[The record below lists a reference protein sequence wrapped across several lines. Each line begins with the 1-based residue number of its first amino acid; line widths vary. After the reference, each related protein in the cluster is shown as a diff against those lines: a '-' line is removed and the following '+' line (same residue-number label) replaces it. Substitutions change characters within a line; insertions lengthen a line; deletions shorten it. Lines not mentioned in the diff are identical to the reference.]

1 MYEVSS
7 SPENGNKFYSF
18 ASDFNPLPKYS
29 LKEYRLPNGST
40 VQRQPKTMVGLNMK
54 QQMSFAKFVMVVLG
68 CYFVYVIIMANLEW
82 QSNQIGTIFR
92 TVSEKTVQGP
102 SLLLT
107 FK

>member
-1 MYEVSS
+1 MSWS
-7 SPENGNKFYSF
+7 LSATGCFSLP
-18 ASDFNPLPKYS
+18 PKYS
-29 LKEYRLPNGST
+29 LKEYST
-40 VQRQPKTMVGLNMK
+40 VQCQPKTMAGLNMK
-54 QQMSFAKFVMVVLG
+54 QQMSFGKFVMVVLG

>member
-1 MYEVSS
+1 M
-7 SPENGNKFYSF
+7 
-18 ASDFNPLPKYS
+18 A
-29 LKEYRLPNGST
+29 
-40 VQRQPKTMVGLNMK
+40 GLNMK
-54 QQMSFAKFVMVVLG
+54 QQMSFGKFVMVVLG

-107 FK
+107 FKKDDFEFPNSRKCKEKFTCLFHMHCF

>member
-1 MYEVSS
+1 MSWS
-7 SPENGNKFYSF
+7 LSATGCFSLP
-18 ASDFNPLPKYS
+18 PKYS
-29 LKEYRLPNGST
+29 LKEYRIPNGRGL
-40 VQRQPKTMVGLNMK
+40 QRQTKTMAGLNMK
-54 QQMSFAKFVMVVLG
+54 QQMSFGKFVMVVLG